1 MLNLKV
7 SMKKMELA
15 IMGVEL
21 LETATSREI
30 SMSVLIL
37 PVLLVKR
44 AKLVILAMLS
54 ETLKLI
60 IQKCQ
65 LIRDR
70 EHIAVGWKTIYSK
83 F

>member
-1 MLNLKV
+1 MLNLKG
-7 SMKKMELA
+7 SMKKMEPA

-30 SMSVLIL
+30 SLSVLIL

-65 LIRDR
+65 LIRDGKY
-70 EHIAVGWKTIYSK
+70 IAVGWKTIYSK